1 MGWRGLAGI
10 GSWQTTLKQEEI
22 GNSSLVPQEYPKHK
36 SDFVRRGSSMPSCN
50 CWRPLAVG
58 ISRADLPE
66 VFAVVPNLGSQCWCL
81 VFGVWCLV
89 SSSISLCQSFSSSWA
104 VSLELKSP
112 VFYLASG
119 PWWVLPGQQEKR
131 KGSLPMGYA
140 AMPVPAG
147 VLAKGLAFSIDW
159 S

>member
-81 VFGVWCLV
+81 VFGVWFLPLYHSV
-89 SSSISLCQSFSSSWA
+89 RASVVLGLYLWSLNHQYFIWHLAHDGSS
-104 VSLELKSP
+104 
-112 VFYLASG
+112 LASR
-119 PWWVLPGQQEKR
+119 R
-131 KGSLPMGYA
+131 KGREVYLWVTQPCRYRQGFLPRA
-140 AMPVPAG
+140 WHF
-147 VLAKGLAFSIDW
+147 L
-159 S
+159 